1 MNDAV
6 EHIVGIK
13 EKLTYLVPT
22 VCMFSLITAIPT
34 AFGVD
39 LISEGKVGL
48 PSGGGVFGPVALA
61 VLAMMRRL
69 HEKARGQCRLSRHEE
84 TETD

>member
-1 MNDAV
+1 
-6 EHIVGIK
+6 
-13 EKLTYLVPT
+13 
-22 VCMFSLITAIPT
+22 MFSLITAVPT

-48 PSGGGVFGPVALA
+48 PSGGGVFGPVALV

-69 HEKARGQCRLSRHEE
+69 QEKARGQCRLSRHEE
-84 TETD
+84 TGTD